1 MNFLLPLYKTGIKI
15 MTKRKLT
22 LIFVILILLLIF
34 LTVYS
39 GIEFQ
44 KITTETLEW
53 QSARLRITDKTK
65 IFGIGILLSIL
76 GYIILRK
83 KISKMHRRQK

>member
-1 MNFLLPLYKTGIKI
+1 

-22 LIFVILILLLIF
+22 FIFIILILLLIF
-34 LTVYS
+34 FAIYS

-44 KITTETLEW
+44 KITTETMEW
-53 QSARLRITDKTK
+53 QSAKFKITDKTK

-83 KISKMHRRQK
+83 KISKTHSTQE

>member
-1 MNFLLPLYKTGIKI
+1 

>member
-1 MNFLLPLYKTGIKI
+1 

-22 LIFVILILLLIF
+22 LIFLILILILILLAI
-34 LTVYS
+34 YS

-44 KITTETLEW
+44 KITTESMEW
-53 QSARLRITDKTK
+53 QSARFRITDKTK

-83 KISKMHRRQK
+83 KISKT

>member
-1 MNFLLPLYKTGIKI
+1 

-22 LIFVILILLLIF
+22 FIFIILILLLIF
-34 LTVYS
+34 LAIYS

-44 KITTETLEW
+44 KITTETMEW
-53 QSARLRITDKTK
+53 QSAKFKITDKTK

-83 KISKMHRRQK
+83 KISKTHRTQE

>member
-1 MNFLLPLYKTGIKI
+1 

-44 KITTETLEW
+44 KITTETMEW
-53 QSARLRITDKTK
+53 QSARFRITDKTK